1 MADDA
6 APMDDVDDG
15 FFESVEQ
22 GGVGGEVAAP
32 DGGGGRDQPD
42 QAEGEFEFFEDPGVG
57 AESEEDD
64 DVELSFDHLLDIPHY
79 TIATTMLSRA
89 YLMSCKTGANA
100 SNKARQLQ
108 P

>member
-1 MADDA
+1 MADGA

-32 DGGGGRDQPD
+32 DV
-42 QAEGEFEFFEDPGVG
+42 AEVATSLTRPK
-57 AESEEDD
+57 ESLSSSRIL
-64 DVELSFDHLLDIPHY
+64 VSVPSQRRTTMLSFRSTICSTYHHY

-89 YLMSCKTGANA
+89 YLMSCQTGANA
-100 SNKARQLQ
+100 SKKARQLQ